1 MANLKFTKTSLGA
14 MIPPEEGKRVTVYDT
29 DIPKLAIR
37 MTHAGTKTFYVV
49 KRAGN
54 EMVWLKLGVF
64 PDMTVEQ
71 ARTAA
76 MTALS
81 AFANNENPAAVR
93 RARKQ
98 ELTFAK
104 LFKEY
109 GERHGIKKLS
119 WRTDQ
124 SIYTNHLQ
132 SLGPQ
137 KLTSIKRETISRI
150 LSNLDKSGL
159 SGATINNVRALISS
173 IYGRAIEWGYA
184 TTNPIVGIKTRT
196 KVKRDRFLQASEL
209 PRFFQSLAEEENET
223 LRDYILLALLTGARR
238 ANLLAM
244 RWQEINLAEAIW
256 RIPVTKNGTPQNVT
270 LSPEAVTILE
280 ARKTAADAILE
291 ARKATA
297 DTSLLEARKAT
308 AEKEANFVFPG
319 IGMSGHIEEPKK
331 AVMRV
336 MARADIPYGRNV
348 QDGVTLHDL
357 RRTLGS
363 WQAKTGASLAIIGKS
378 LNHKSQAA
386 TAIYARLDLDPVR
399 ESVERATSAMF
410 TAAGLKPLAEVV
422 PINEQKKSA

>member
-1 MANLKFTKTSLGA
+1 
-14 MIPPEEGKRVTVYDT
+14 V
-29 DIPKLAIR
+29 LA
-37 MTHAGTKTFYVV
+37 
-49 KRAGN
+49 
-54 EMVWLKLGVF
+54 
-64 PDMTVEQ
+64 
-71 ARTAA
+71 
-76 MTALS
+76 
-81 AFANNENPAAVR
+81 
-93 RARKQ
+93 
-98 ELTFAK
+98 
-104 LFKEY
+104 KEY

-132 SLGPQ
+132 SLAPQ
-137 KLTSIKRETISRI
+137 KLSAIKREAISRI
-150 LSNLDKSGL
+150 LSNLEKDGFA
-159 SGATINNVRALISS
+159 GATLNNVRALISS

-184 TTNPIVGIKTRT
+184 TTNPVVGIKTRT
-196 KVKRDRFLQASEL
+196 KVKRDRFLQADEL

-280 ARKTAADAILE
+280 ARKTAAGKDV
-291 ARKATA
+291 
-297 DTSLLEARKAT
+297 D
-308 AEKEANFVFPG
+308 FVFPG

-331 AVMRV
+331 AVIRV
-336 MARADIPYGRNV
+336 MERAGIPYGRNV
-348 QDGVTLHDL
+348 PDGVTLHDL

-363 WQAKTGASLAIIGKS
+363 WQAKTVASLAIIGKS

-422 PINEQKKSA
+422 STSEQKKSA